1 MVRLLTRAGRGGT
14 AHCRQYPAN
23 RALNRFCAGHR
34 LPSVGMTGNKTRVAV
49 VFGGR
54 SSEHAIS
61 CVSAGSVLSYLDPDR
76 FDVVPVGITNHGAWV
91 LGSGDPRE
99 LAIAD
104 RALPAVDPSRTA
116 LALPGDPTRGG
127 LVILDPDRAGEVFS
141 RVDVVFPVL
150 HGPFGEDGT
159 IQGLLEMAGVPYV
172 GAGVLA
178 SAAGMD
184 KEFTKKLLAAD
195 GLPVGDLV
203 VLRPATA
210 TLTDQQRDRLGLP
223 VFVKPA
229 RAGSSVGIT
238 RVTGWSGLDVAIAVA
253 REHDPKVLV
262 EAAVPGREIEV
273 GVLEYPD
280 GRVMASV
287 PAEIRLVGAGGV
299 RPEFYDFEAKYLDD
313 VCEFDI
319 PAKLDDDVAERL
331 RELAIAAFRALD
343 GQGLARVDFFV
354 GPDGEPTVNEV
365 NTMPGFTPISM
376 YPRAWAVTGVDY
388 PTLLTT
394 LVETALARGT
404 GLR

>member
-1 MVRLLTRAGRGGT
+1 MTR
-14 AHCRQYPAN
+14 N
-23 RALNRFCAGHR
+23 R
-34 LPSVGMTGNKTRVAV
+34 VRVAV

-61 CVSAGSVLSYLDPDR
+61 CVSAGSVLRHLDRER
-76 FDVVPVGITNHGAWV
+76 FDVVPVGITPEGGWV
-91 LGSGDPRE
+91 LGTDDPAELVISGRE
-99 LAIAD
+99 L
-104 RALPAVDPSRTA
+104 PSVDATRTA

-127 LVILDPDRAGEVFS
+127 LLVLDPERAGEVFS
-141 RVDVVFPVL
+141 GVDVVFPVL

-159 IQGLLEMAGVPYV
+159 IQGLLEMAGIPYV

-195 GLPVGDLV
+195 GLPIGDLV
-203 VLRPATA
+203 VLRPGAV
-210 TLTDQQRDRLGLP
+210 TLTDDQRERLGLP

-238 RVTGWSGLDVAIAVA
+238 RVTEWAGLDAAIVAA

-262 EAAVPGREIEV
+262 EAAIVGREVEC
-273 GVLEYPD
+273 GVLELPD
-280 GRVMASV
+280 GSVRASV
-287 PAEIRLVGAGGV
+287 PAEIRIVGGA
-299 RPEFYDFEAKYLDD
+299 EFYDFESKYLDD

-319 PAKLDDDVAERL
+319 PAKLDDAVAERL
-331 RELAIAAFRALD
+331 RELAVAAFRALD

-354 GPDGEPTVNEV
+354 GPAGELTVNEV

-376 YPRAWAVTGVDY
+376 YPRAWAVTGVDF

-394 LVETALARGT
+394 LIDTALARGV

>member
-1 MVRLLTRAGRGGT
+1 MT
-14 AHCRQYPAN
+14 
-23 RALNRFCAGHR
+23 
-34 LPSVGMTGNKTRVAV
+34 PSDSTPSDSTPSDSTPSDSGQRIRVAV

-61 CVSAGSVLSYLDPDR
+61 CVSAGSVLTHLDRER
-76 FDVVPVGITNHGAWV
+76 FDVIPVGITRDGAWV
-91 LGSGDPRE
+91 VGTDDPRQ
-99 LAIAD
+99 LTIRD
-104 RALPAVDPSRTA
+104 RELPAVAESATA
-116 LALPGDPTRGG
+116 LALPADPTRGG
-127 LVILDPDRAGEVFS
+127 LVVLDPDRAGEVFS
-141 RVDVVFPVL
+141 GVDVVFPVL
-150 HGPFGEDGT
+150 HGPYGEDGT
-159 IQGLLEMAGVPYV
+159 IQGLLELAGVPYV

-203 VLRPATA
+203 VLRPGTA
-210 TLTDQQRDRLGLP
+210 TLTEEQRERLGLP

-238 RVTGWSGLDVAIAVA
+238 RVTEWAALDPAIAAA
-253 REHDPKVLV
+253 RAHDPKVLV
-262 EAAVPGREIEV
+262 EAAVAGREVEC
-273 GVLEYPD
+273 GVLELPD
-280 GRVMASV
+280 GSVRASL
-287 PAEIRLVGAGGV
+287 PAEIRIVGAGADGAV
-299 RPEFYDFEAKYLDD
+299 PEFYDFQAKYLDD

-319 PAKLDDDVAERL
+319 PAKLDDATSERL
-331 RELAIAAFRALD
+331 RELAVAAFRALD

-354 GPDGEPTVNEV
+354 GPDGELTVNEV

-376 YPRAWAVTGVDY
+376 YPRMWAVTGIDY
-388 PTLLTT
+388 PTLLAT